1 MVNKT
6 GRARDTT
13 IDDRVLAVA
22 ARYLA
27 ESGYDAMSV
36 HRVAADAG
44 TTRQSIY
51 RRWPS
56 KAALAEAAV
65 NTVTEVTPAEL
76 HNEEPFDA
84 LVRELITFESGVSR
98 PGRMALVGTMLQEGT
113 AADVRDRY
121 RANVV
126 APRRQRIRAI
136 FERAQRAGCIPLD
149 ADLEI
154 VVPMVTGSFYGR
166 ALAGDPIPRHWPQ
179 RTAALVWRAAG
190 GTLGSSA
197 PQN

>member
-1 MVNKT
+1 MAKKT

-13 IDDRVLAVA
+13 IDKRVLAVA

-56 KAALAEAAV
+56 KAELAEAAV
-65 NTVTEVTPAEL
+65 NTVTEMATPEPD
-76 HNEEPFDA
+76 NEEPFDA
-84 LVRELITFESGVSR
+84 LVRELTHFGSGVSR
-98 PGRMALVGTMLQEGT
+98 PGRLALVGTMLQEGT
-113 AADVRDRY
+113 DADVRDRY

-126 APRRQRIRAI
+126 APRRQRIREI
-136 FERAQRAGCIPLD
+136 LERAQRAGSIAVD
-149 ADLEI
+149 ADLDI
-154 VVPMVTGSFYGR
+154 VVPMATGSFYGR
-166 ALAGDPIPRHWPQ
+166 ALAGDPVPERWPE
-179 RTAALVWRAAG
+179 RTAALIWRAAG
-190 GTLGSSA
+190 GDPGNSVPPA
-197 PQN
+197 

>member
-1 MVNKT
+1 MANKT
-6 GRARDTT
+6 GRARDTS

-56 KAALAEAAV
+56 KAELAEAAV
-65 NTVTEVTPAEL
+65 DTVTEMTST
-76 HNEEPFDA
+76 EPVGEKPYDA
-84 LVRELITFESGVSR
+84 LVRELAHFASGVSR

-113 AADVRDRY
+113 DADVRDRY
-121 RANVV
+121 RKNVV
-126 APRRQRIRAI
+126 APRRQRIRQI
-136 FERAQRAGCIPLD
+136 LERAQRDGSIDAD
-149 ADLEI
+149 ADLDI
-154 VVPMVTGSFYGR
+154 VVPMATGSFYGR
-166 ALAGDPIPRHWPQ
+166 ALAGDPVPDGWPV
-179 RTAALVWRAAG
+179 RTAALIWRASG
-190 GTLGSSA
+190 GVPA
-197 PQN
+197 